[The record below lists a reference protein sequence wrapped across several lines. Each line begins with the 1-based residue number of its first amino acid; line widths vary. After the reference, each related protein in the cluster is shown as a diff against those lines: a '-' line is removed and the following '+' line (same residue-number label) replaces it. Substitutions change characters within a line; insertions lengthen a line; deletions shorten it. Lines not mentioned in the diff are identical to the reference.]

1 MSKKKAVITGLGVL
15 APNGNNIHKF
25 WESLCQGKS
34 GINAIT
40 YFDTEG
46 FSVKIAGE
54 LSGFKPDSVLDPK
67 EIRTLDP
74 FSVYALVC
82 VRKPS

>member
-1 MSKKKAVITGLGVL
+1 MRDKFLSKKKVVITGLGVL
-15 APNGNNIHKF
+15 APNGNNINKF

-54 LSGFKPDSVLDPK
+54 LELPPNKKIFGF
-67 EIRTLDP
+67 
-74 FSVYALVC
+74 LV
-82 VRKPS
+82 